1 MGSIQQTTSR
11 SIPKLTA
18 IEQISPRGYAR
29 YIFPF
34 ELGENYNPD
43 EIFTVVRQ
51 GYVFLAKQ
59 IPETACEVIPDLD
72 SWQKNVMK
80 LRMPSDGEI
89 DLVTAKDLRAPGA
102 FPYTFAELKAKS
114 FPPSAFEGDLLC
126 RREVWPTPDT
136 RRPIS
141 LAQCTFIPG
150 GLLLSWNV
158 FHMIGDGGC
167 FFTWAKVWAEGCRR
181 AQGQDIDN
189 PVQLPEALW
198 KDREQAIN
206 PPAQYKGKLE
216 DHPEYILL
224 PFTPTE
230 MPPKM
235 LTTTHRGQIFYIS
248 PESLAKL
255 KQEADPSNA
264 TESSDQKW
272 ISTNDAICA
281 LIWRSIMAAQFPLQ
295 PEGLGEAEESDSET
309 NFGIFMDGRL
319 RTNPK
324 IHPEALGCF
333 MTCCT
338 ATVSL
343 RKMLGRL
350 NIADLSVLVRKA
362 VASTEGHS
370 ICDVAALVK
379 NQEHPTRFQEQETF
393 TTGFLP
399 FDVTVGDFNGDG
411 RPDIVATNLGDNTVN
426 VFLGTGSGSF
436 QPQTTFPTG
445 TLPAGVAVGEFNG
458 DGDLDI
464 VTTNNV
470 GVNILLGTGSGTF
483 QAPATFAADSGPQDV
498 TVGDFNEDGF
508 LDIVTANSGINSVSV
523 FLGTGSG
530 SFQAPA
536 TLLAGASPVAVAVG
550 DFNGD
555 GYLDIVTAN
564 AGDNTVNILLGT
576 GSGNFQ
582 NPTSFQ
588 VGSLPQGVAV
598 GDFNGDGD
606 LDIVATNFN
615 DNTVSVLLGTGS
627 GSFQPQATFTVG
639 NGPSGVAVGD
649 FNGDGYLDIVAANS
663 NEKSVSVLLGT
674 GSGSFQPQATF
685 TVGTSPS
692 GVALGDFNGDG
703 NLDIVT
709 ANQSDGTVSVLLSQP
724 CDA

>member
-141 LAQCTFIPG
+141 LAQCTFISG

-295 PEGLGEAEESDSET
+295 PEGLGEADESDSET

-379 NQEHPTRFQEQETF
+379 NQEHPTRLALSAMLDLSGKNISLSSWVNFDLYSLDWGSMLGNRIEAVRMPRIGMIHGAQIV
-393 TTGFLP
+393 LP
-399 FDVTVGDFNGDG
+399 VLPNGG
-411 RPDIVATNLGDNTVN
+411 VEIM
-426 VFLGTGSGSF
+426 
-436 QPQTTFPTG
+436 
-445 TLPAGVAVGEFNG
+445 AGIEGEF
-458 DGDLDI
+458 LDR
-464 VTTNNV
+464 
-470 GVNILLGTGSGTF
+470 LL
-483 QAPATFAADSGPQDV
+483 QDPVLKRFAV
-498 TVGDFNEDGF
+498 
-508 LDIVTANSGINSVSV
+508 
-523 FLGTGSG
+523 
-530 SFQAPA
+530 
-536 TLLAGASPVAVAVG
+536 PV
-550 DFNGD
+550 
-555 GYLDIVTAN
+555 
-564 AGDNTVNILLGT
+564 
-576 GSGNFQ
+576 
-582 NPTSFQ
+582 
-588 VGSLPQGVAV
+588 
-598 GDFNGDGD
+598 
-606 LDIVATNFN
+606 
-615 DNTVSVLLGTGS
+615 
-627 GSFQPQATFTVG
+627 
-639 NGPSGVAVGD
+639 
-649 FNGDGYLDIVAANS
+649 
-663 NEKSVSVLLGT
+663 
-674 GSGSFQPQATF
+674 
-685 TVGTSPS
+685 
-692 GVALGDFNGDG
+692 
-703 NLDIVT
+703 
-709 ANQSDGTVSVLLSQP
+709 
-724 CDA
+724 